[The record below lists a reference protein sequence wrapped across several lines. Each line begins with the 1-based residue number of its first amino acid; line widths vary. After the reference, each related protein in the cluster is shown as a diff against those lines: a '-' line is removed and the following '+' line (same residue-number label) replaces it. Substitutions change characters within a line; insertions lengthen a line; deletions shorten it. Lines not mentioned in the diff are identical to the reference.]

1 MIQEK
6 RRKQLLAGATPK
18 YKYLMELVGTCV
30 RHLRVGGAAG
40 AASPY
45 QLDGD
50 FEGALPAFVATQEAD
65 IFVPEARFLKRFI
78 VEAKRNRSAWAV
90 ARAHCH
96 YAYQDRD

>member
-45 QLDGD
+45 QLDAD